1 MPAWGNSHADSRRSS
16 WCSASLEG
24 RGAGSIVATL
34 YAQQEKLHNLEL
46 KLRQLQATPSDA
58 AELPRNRGGGGVA
71 SFLEDVARRLDA
83 VSDRLQAM
91 LVHSTGFFHVFR
103 YGLTLLCWLTSWPW
117 TAAGAFDCP
126 KQSVDGEVGLEV
138 QLLQTKSSLESRH
151 RAGDHA
157 CSAGYGPG
165 MHVVQLPSIER
176 QFLFLV
182 PPELVHSSSGVPLV
196 MSFHGTFESP
206 WFHEKEVGYMDVL
219 SRHGWLGILPWGT
232 RLKSSSAMGG
242 VRECCSKWCDSEEC
256 CMQGGFVSAKT
267 EACSWW
273 WPQTQVTLVDTIWN
287 WVEEHTCVDRT
298 KVFAAGFSLGG
309 SLDWYLACHRSQYF
323 RAVAPIEPVLYM
335 DETCAEP
342 SARPVSILSYGGTQ
356 DPNVNLDKLARMTEK
371 RAQASGC
378 DGKVVEQLS
387 ATVNC
392 TIWSQC
398 SGGHLFEFC
407 VVDGMAH
414 NIPGHLKPDQTTFI
428 RAGSDVDWTKRTF
441 ERFSLLA
448 LPVSQPARS
457 AAHQRE
463 EMFPEVDEGFPDFAG
478 IRREPPALRHTG
490 LGSAP
495 SWPEKAED
503 AWREQRWIEPVAS
516 QVHRPVQEVGVR
528 EANPSPLPQ
537 ANQRFKAVPELPVA
551 ENIDRDVFLAM
562 GYKAPQPRDVA
573 LPYDRQMSVPSGA
586 APATALPERGAGM
599 QPQLS
604 EPKEFGAGVFQAPA
618 RHAQPVQ
625 QTSSPLPRRS
635 DVPQMLTRGCEW
647 LEPVTTGAGAEPALQ
662 VVQSTSPPYLG
673 PGRLPG
679 QALLGEEPREFDPDV
694 LWAK

>member
-1 MPAWGNSHADSRRSS
+1 
-16 WCSASLEG
+16 
-24 RGAGSIVATL
+24 
-34 YAQQEKLHNLEL
+34 
-46 KLRQLQATPSDA
+46 
-58 AELPRNRGGGGVA
+58 
-71 SFLEDVARRLDA
+71 
-83 VSDRLQAM
+83 
-91 LVHSTGFFHVFR
+91 
-103 YGLTLLCWLTSWPW
+103 
-117 TAAGAFDCP
+117 
-126 KQSVDGEVGLEV
+126 
-138 QLLQTKSSLESRH
+138 
-151 RAGDHA
+151 
-157 CSAGYGPG
+157 

-392 TIWSQC
+392 TIWSSQC

-441 ERFSLLA
+441 ERFSLL
-448 LPVSQPARS
+448 
-457 AAHQRE
+457 
-463 EMFPEVDEGFPDFAG
+463 
-478 IRREPPALRHTG
+478 
-490 LGSAP
+490 
-495 SWPEKAED
+495 
-503 AWREQRWIEPVAS
+503 
-516 QVHRPVQEVGVR
+516 VQ
-528 EANPSPLPQ
+528 
-537 ANQRFKAVPELPVA
+537 
-551 ENIDRDVFLAM
+551 
-562 GYKAPQPRDVA
+562 
-573 LPYDRQMSVPSGA
+573 
-586 APATALPERGAGM
+586 
-599 QPQLS
+599 
-604 EPKEFGAGVFQAPA
+604 
-618 RHAQPVQ
+618 
-625 QTSSPLPRRS
+625 
-635 DVPQMLTRGCEW
+635 
-647 LEPVTTGAGAEPALQ
+647 
-662 VVQSTSPPYLG
+662 
-673 PGRLPG
+673 PG
-679 QALLGEEPREFDPDV
+679 QLLFYTQPTPGELEWKEAFWPPPKLTDHQYIRHPGMP
-694 LWAK
+694 